1 MRENK
6 LIKYIKQDK
15 YSDCKTWMQYEQH
28 IGQLTIIL
36 IADCD
41 LHKIKEAIETVEKN
55 KSTIDETLNEYKLL
69 IEFLIIKELGS
80 IKDYFRGIVRQ

>member
-15 YSDCKTWMQYEQH
+15 YSDCKTWMQYEKR
-28 IGQLTIIL
+28 IGRLTIIP

-55 KSTIDETLNEYKLL
+55 KRTIDKALNEYKLL
-69 IEFLIIKELGS
+69 IQFLVLKELG
-80 IKDYFRGIVRQ
+80 ILEDYFRGIMRR